1 MRTLNLY
8 AAKTMEYFESQIKA
22 STDVT
27 GFGIKGHSDNL
38 VEMQN
43 NDVDFVIEK
52 MPVYGYMH
60 KLDKIVRDF
69 KLKEGFAAETS
80 GGLFIVMSEKI
91 ADEFQEKLKLEHG
104 IESWNI
110 GYVAKG
116 SKKTVIKED
125 LEFIEVY

>member
-8 AAKTMEYFESQIKA
+8 AAKTMQFYGDKIKA

-43 NDVDFVIEK
+43 EEVDFLIERL
-52 MPVYGYMH
+52 PIFGNMH

-69 KLKEGFAAETS
+69 KLKEGYAAETS
-80 GGLFIVMSEKI
+80 GGLFIVMNKDIVE
-91 ADEFQEKLKLEHG
+91 EF
-104 IESWNI
+104 
-110 GYVAKG
+110 
-116 SKKTVIKED
+116 
-125 LEFIEVY
+125 